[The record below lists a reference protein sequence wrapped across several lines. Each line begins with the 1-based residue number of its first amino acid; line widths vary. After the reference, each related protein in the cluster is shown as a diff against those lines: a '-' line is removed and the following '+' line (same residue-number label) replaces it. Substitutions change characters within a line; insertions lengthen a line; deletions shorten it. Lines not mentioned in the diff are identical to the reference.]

1 MGTVQKWELTRGA
14 LDGLLARLDPD
25 PSAAGEKYE
34 HLRRSLLKFFS
45 WRGTPDVESSADA
58 TLDRLARRLN
68 TDDVIDDVPA
78 FAYGVARLIH
88 LERQRQAASM
98 PMTGDD
104 VLVTYAAPSSTHSE
118 SHEIRDG
125 CLERCLNELAREDR
139 ELVVNY
145 YVGTGRQRIEERV
158 RLATALGVSDN
169 ALRLRIQRLRD
180 RLRDCAA
187 RCLKLAA

>member
-34 HLRRSLLKFFS
+34 HLRRSLVKFFS

-58 TLDRLARRLN
+58 TLDRLARRLS
-68 TDDVIDDVPA
+68 TDDPIDDVAA
-78 FAYGVARLIH
+78 FAYGVARLID
-88 LERQRQAASM
+88 LERQRQAAAM
-98 PMTGDD
+98 PMTGDEA
-104 VLVTYAAPSSTHSE
+104 LATRAAPSSTQSE
-118 SHEIRDG
+118 SHEIRDT
-125 CLERCLNELAREDR
+125 CLQRCLNELAREDR
-139 ELVVNY
+139 DLVVDY
-145 YVGTGRQRIEERV
+145 YVGAGRQRIEGRV

-180 RLRDCAA
+180 RLRSCAA
-187 RCLKLAA
+187 RCVEQAG